1 MNGRA
6 IRIVYGK
13 ELRDSLRDRRTI
25 ISMIVVPVLVMPML
39 MFGVGTLMFKTM
51 TKARQE
57 VPHVMIIGGENSPK
71 VRSALHAAKNLQ
83 IVPATEDFT
92 NQIVEKRVRAVVK
105 LPPDFDATIACGEK
119 AEVEIYEY
127 AGEIKSGFAA
137 ENLNSFFRNLY
148 DATVRERLES
158 RGVPVEVLKPFTIH
172 LQNVAPPAKVTG
184 SLLGGMLPYII
195 IILCMTGAMYPAID
209 LTAGEKERGTM
220 ETILCCPVGRT
231 ELVLGK
237 FLMVLT
243 ASVGTVVLSLLSM
256 GATLQLAKRVLAG
269 SAPRGALQNV
279 ATIDIGGLAGVF
291 LMLLP
296 VAVMLSAALL
306 MVGLFSKSF
315 REAQSY
321 CGPLMLVVIV
331 PAIAAMLPGVDL
343 NASLAVVPLLN
354 VSLVCKEMISGTWHW
369 NYILLIF
376 GSACLYAAAALA
388 AAVWMFHRE
397 EVLFRS

>member
-1 MNGRA
+1 
-6 IRIVYGK
+6 
-13 ELRDSLRDRRTI
+13 
-25 ISMIVVPVLVMPML
+25 
-39 MFGVGTLMFKTM
+39 
-51 TKARQE
+51 
-57 VPHVMIIGGENSPK
+57 
-71 VRSALHAAKNLQ
+71 
-83 IVPATEDFT
+83 
-92 NQIVEKRVRAVVK
+92 
-105 LPPDFDATIACGEK
+105 
-119 AEVEIYEY
+119 
-127 AGEIKSGFAA
+127 
-137 ENLNSFFRNLY
+137 
-148 DATVRERLES
+148 
-158 RGVPVEVLKPFTIH
+158 
-172 LQNVAPPAKVTG
+172 
-184 SLLGGMLPYII
+184 
-195 IILCMTGAMYPAID
+195 MTGAMYPAID
-209 LTAGEKERGTM
+209 VTAGEKERGTM

-231 ELVLGK
+231 DLVLGK

-269 SAPRGALQNV
+269 SAPREALQNI

-331 PAIAAMLPGVDL
+331 PAITAMLPGVDL
-343 NASLAVVPLLN
+343 NASLAVVPLMN
-354 VSLVCKEMISGTWHW
+354 VSLVCKEMIAGTWHW

>member
-25 ISMIVVPVLVMPML
+25 ISMIVIPVVVMPLL
-39 MFGVGTLMFKTM
+39 MFGIGSLMFKTM
-51 TKARQE
+51 KKAAQE
-57 VPHVMIIGGENSPK
+57 IPQVMIIGGDDSPK
-71 VRSALHAAKNLQ
+71 VLAALRAARNLQ
-83 IVPATEDFT
+83 IIPATEDFT

-105 LPPDFDATIACGEK
+105 LPPDFDAAIAGGVK
-119 AEVEIYEY
+119 TEVAIYEY

-137 ENLNSFFRNLY
+137 ENLDAFFRNLR
-148 DATVRERLES
+148 DTTVQERLES
-158 RGVPVEVLKPFTIH
+158 RGVPVQVLKPFTIQR
-172 LQNVAPPAKVTG
+172 QNVAPPAKVTG
-184 SLLGGMLPYII
+184 NVLGGILPYII
-195 IILCMTGAMYPAID
+195 IMMCLTGAMYPALD
-209 LTAGEKERGTM
+209 VTAGEKERGTM

-231 ELVLGK
+231 DLVLGK

-243 ASVGTVVLSLLSM
+243 ASLGTVVLSLLSM
-256 GATLQLAKRVLAG
+256 GATFHVAKRAMAE
-269 SAPRGALQNV
+269 SIPREALQTV
-279 ATIDIGGLAGVF
+279 ATIDIGGVAGMF

-296 VAVMLSAALL
+296 VAVMFSAVLL

-321 CGPLMLVVIV
+321 CGPLILVAVV
-331 PAIAAMLPGVDL
+331 PTVVAMLPGVEL
-343 NASLAVVPLLN
+343 NASFAVVPLLN
-354 VSLVCKEMISGTWHW
+354 VSLVCKEMIAGTWHW
-369 NYILLIF
+369 NYIVLIF

-388 AAVWMFHRE
+388 ATVWMFHRE

>member
-39 MFGVGTLMFKTM
+39 MFGVGALMFKTM

-71 VRSALHAAKNLQ
+71 VLSALRAARNLQ
-83 IVPATEDFT
+83 VVPATGDFT

-105 LPPDFDATIACGEK
+105 LPPDFDAAIAGGEK
-119 AEVEIYEY
+119 AEVDIYEY
-127 AGEIKSGFAA
+127 AGEMKSGFAA
-137 ENLNSFFRNLY
+137 ENLDAFFRNMR
-148 DATVRERLES
+148 DATVQERLES
-158 RGVPVEVLKPFTIH
+158 RGVPVEVLKPFTIQR
-172 LQNVAPPAKVTG
+172 QNVAPPAKVTG
-184 SLLGGMLPYII
+184 SLLGGILPYII
-195 IILCMTGAMYPAID
+195 IMLCLTGAMYPALD
-209 LTAGEKERGTM
+209 VTAGEKERGTM

-231 ELVLGK
+231 DLVLGK

-256 GATLQLAKRVLAG
+256 GATFHIAKRAMAD
-269 SAPRGALQNV
+269 SMPREALQTV
-279 ATIDIGGLAGVF
+279 ATIDIGGVAGVF

-296 VAVMLSAALL
+296 VAVMFSAVLL

-321 CGPLMLVVIV
+321 CGPLILVAVV
-331 PAIAAMLPGVDL
+331 PTVVAMLPGVDL

-369 NYILLIF
+369 NYIVLIF

-388 AAVWMFHRE
+388 ATVWMFHRE

>member
-1 MNGRA
+1 MNWRA

-39 MFGVGTLMFKTM
+39 MFGIGTLMFKTM

-57 VPHVMIIGGENSPK
+57 IPRVMIIGGENSPK
-71 VRSALHAAKNLQ
+71 VLSALHAAKNLQ

-105 LPPDFDATIACGEK
+105 LPQDFDATIARGDK

-127 AGEIKSGFAA
+127 QGEIKSGFAA
-137 ENLNSFFRNLY
+137 GNLNAFFQNLR
-148 DATVRERLES
+148 DTTVRERLES
-158 RGVPVEVLKPFTIH
+158 RGVPVEVLKPFTIQR
-172 LQNVAPPAKVTG
+172 QNVAPPAKVTG

-209 LTAGEKERGTM
+209 VTAGEKERGTM

-269 SAPRGALQNV
+269 SAPREALQNV

>member
-39 MFGVGTLMFKTM
+39 MFGIGTLMFKTM

-57 VPHVMIIGGENSPK
+57 VPRVMIIGGENSPK
-71 VRSALHAAKNLQ
+71 VLSALRAAKNLQ

-105 LPPDFDATIACGEK
+105 LPQDFDAAIARGEK

-127 AGEIKSGFAA
+127 QGEIKSGFAA
-137 ENLNSFFRNLY
+137 GNLNAFFQNLR
-148 DATVRERLES
+148 DAMVRERLES
-158 RGVPVEVLKPFTIH
+158 RGVPVEVLKPFTIQR
-172 LQNVAPPAKVTG
+172 QNVAPPAKVTG

-209 LTAGEKERGTM
+209 VTAGEKERGTM

>member
-51 TKARQE
+51 AKARQE
-57 VPHVMIIGGENSPK
+57 IPRVMIIGGENSPK
-71 VRSALHAAKNLQ
+71 VLSALHAAKNLQ

-105 LPPDFDATIACGEK
+105 LPQDFDATIARGDK

-127 AGEIKSGFAA
+127 QGEIKSGFAA
-137 ENLNSFFRNLY
+137 GNLNAFFQNLR
-148 DATVRERLES
+148 DTTVRERLES
-158 RGVPVEVLKPFTIH
+158 RGVPVEVLKPFTIQR
-172 LQNVAPPAKVTG
+172 QNVAPPAKVTG

-209 LTAGEKERGTM
+209 VTAGEKERGTM

-256 GATLQLAKRVLAG
+256 GATLKLAKRVLAG

>member
-25 ISMIVVPVLVMPML
+25 ISMIVVPVLVMPLL
-39 MFGVGTLMFKTM
+39 MFGLGALMFKTM
-51 TKARQE
+51 MKARQE
-57 VPHVMIIGGENSPK
+57 IPHVMIIGGANSPK
-71 VRSALHAAKNLQ
+71 VLSALHAARNLQ

-105 LPPDFDATIACGEK
+105 LPPDFDAAIAGGEK

-137 ENLNSFFRNLY
+137 GNLNAFFQNLR
-148 DATVRERLES
+148 DTTVRERLES
-158 RGVPVEVLKPFTIH
+158 RGVPVEVLKPFTIQR
-172 LQNVAPPAKVTG
+172 QNVAPPAKVAG

-256 GATLQLAKRVLAG
+256 GATFQFAKRVLAG
-269 SAPRGALQNV
+269 SAPREVLQTV

-331 PAIAAMLPGVDL
+331 PAIAGMLPGMEL

-376 GSACLYAAAALA
+376 GSACLYATAALA

>member
-25 ISMIVVPVLVMPML
+25 ISMIVVPVLVMPLL
-39 MFGVGTLMFKTM
+39 MFGVGSLMFKTM

-57 VPHVMIIGGENSPK
+57 IPRVMIIGGENSPK
-71 VRSALHAAKNLQ
+71 ALSALHAAKNLQ
-83 IVPATEDFT
+83 IVPAAEDFT

-105 LPPDFDATIACGEK
+105 LPPDFDAAIAGGEK
-119 AEVEIYEY
+119 AGVEIYEY

-137 ENLNSFFRNLY
+137 ENLDAFFRNLR
-148 DATVRERLES
+148 DATVQERLER
-158 RGVPVEVLKPFTIH
+158 RGVPVDVLKPFTIQR
-172 LQNVAPPAKVTG
+172 QNVAPPAKVTG
-184 SLLGGMLPYII
+184 SLLGGILPYII
-195 IILCMTGAMYPAID
+195 IMMCLTGAMYPALD
-209 LTAGEKERGTM
+209 VTAGEKERGTM

-231 ELVLGK
+231 DLVLGK
-237 FLMVLT
+237 FLMVFT

-256 GATLQLAKRVLAG
+256 GATFHVAKRAMAHSL
-269 SAPRGALQNV
+269 PQEALQTV
-279 ATIDIGGLAGVF
+279 ATIDIGGVAGMF

-296 VAVMLSAALL
+296 VAVMFSALLL

-321 CGPLMLVVIV
+321 CGPLILVAVV
-331 PAIAAMLPGVDL
+331 PTVAAMLPGVEL
-343 NASLAVVPLLN
+343 NASLATVPLLN
-354 VSLVCKEMISGTWHW
+354 VSLVCKEMISGAWHW

-388 AAVWMFHRE
+388 ATVWMFHRE